1 MKTRDCLIRMVILVI
16 AVGLLTLIEI
26 SFAEG
31 ADPAPATI
39 PIPPS
44 FEVLNPEGVIQIEPT
59 VKLNPHPSTLE
70 GKTIML
76 RWNGKHNGDHFLNR
90 IGELL
95 VKEVKG
101 VKIIRSW
108 EVAPETVEPITGSQ
122 ERSMALM
129 KKLAA
134 YKPDMVIG
142 SQAD

>member
-1 MKTRDCLIRMVILVI
+1 MGILLIV
-16 AVGLLTLIEI
+16 VGFLTLAER

-31 ADPAPATI
+31 TTSASPAI
-39 PIPPS
+39 QGSSLS
-44 FEVLNPEGVIQIEPT
+44 FEVLNPEGVVQIERT
-59 VKLNPHPSTLE
+59 VKLNGHPSSLE

-76 RWNGKHNGDHFLNR
+76 RWNGKHNGDRFLAR

-95 VKEVKG
+95 AKEIKG
-101 VKIIRSW
+101 VKIIKSW

-122 ERSMALM
+122 ERSMELM

-134 YKPDMVIG
+134 YKPDLVIG